1 MASKLEKL
9 FARKNGKSR
18 ITESASVLKTVDL
31 DELIAESMA
40 DFTDDDSTE
49 GLDEFDAEDDAP
61 EMDDLDYGSDDMEE
75 SEGATDIEHDEDG
88 TITITLKKGA
98 TVAELVSALQDVL
111 VDSDAGD
118 IELTPED
125 IQQAEDEL
133 ADELGGEDEDEGDSE
148 DADEEPAADDEDGAD
163 VPDLGSHFVDED
175 EETIDFDG
183 ASGNVKANGSVG
195 APKRSVAGKE
205 YNNSKT
211 VKTSIQTQSGEGT
224 PASTVGAPKRSTHNK
239 SYKNGKTVD
248 SNLNPGRSIVGA

>member
-1 MASKLEKL
+1 MASKLEKIL
-9 FARKNGKSR
+9 AKKNGKTR
-18 ITESASVLKTVDL
+18 LTESTSVLKTVSL
-31 DELIAESMA
+31 DELIAESMD
-40 DFTDDDSTE
+40 DFVDDDSTE
-49 GLDEFDAEDDAP
+49 GLDEFDTEDEAP
-61 EMDDLDYGSDDMEE
+61 EADDSLDYAPEE
-75 SEGATDIEHDEDG
+75 EMDSEDTTDIEHEDDG

-98 TVAELVSALQDVL
+98 TVAELVAALQDVL

-133 ADELGGEDEDEGDSE
+133 ADELESEGEGDSE
-148 DADEEPAADDEDGAD
+148 DADEEPADDEDGTD

-175 EETIDFDG
+175 EETIDEDG

-205 YNNSKT
+205 YTNGKT

-248 SNLNPGRSIVGA
+248 SNLNPGRPVVGA